1 MDRTESKTINVN
13 DNSSKMN
20 FNPVS
25 EVKEKDQSVIISHQ
39 SNDISRSDNVNE
51 ETNLSNCTIQELNAQ
66 EDESKYHAETIPLKK
81 TENQQSNRSTAKKRR
96 FSLVKVI
103 IAVILVLFIC
113 ITLAV
118 VIAKYTDSNC
128 PNCATENPPHIVLI
142 LSDDQ
147 GWNDI
152 GWHNSDVLT
161 PNLDRLARQGVILE
175 NSYVQP
181 VCTPSRA
188 AILTGKYPFRT
199 GLQWLVVEN
208 HQPKFL
214 PTNITILPELLKK
227 SGYTT
232 HIAGKWHLGHCN
244 EDVIPTKRGFDSFLG
259 ILKGGGDY
267 YSRSFGGNYDFWRN
281 EDIYFP
287 PDGSYSTDLFT
298 DRAVEI
304 IENNDGKTSPL
315 FLQISYTTPH
325 FPLQVP
331 KTFKDMYPNV
341 TDANRQ
347 TYLGMVSSLDYG
359 IGKVV
364 KALER
369 NDYIDNT
376 VFIFLADNGGDLD
389 FGSSNLPLR
398 GDKGDLWEGGT
409 KSVGLVYSPKYL
421 GQSGCIHHGM
431 IHAVDWFST
440 ILDIARYQQ
449 EKPDHLDSVSQ
460 WKHLKEC
467 SGSARSEFVYNIDD
481 DIAKSA
487 ALRVDN
493 YKIIVGDP
501 RVYNFNASTFV
512 SSPIDPNNTEV
523 RLFDLQDDPSET
535 KNLASENPLKVK
547 TMLRKLDEYRKN
559 SLPAVNPDYLPKNI
573 THPNGI
579 LRLDWC

>member
-1 MDRTESKTINVN
+1 
-13 DNSSKMN
+13 MN
-20 FNPVS
+20 GIEFKSIDGNIDYNETNLNPVRKMS
-25 EVKEKDQSVIISHQ
+25 ENDKNTCTTDQS
-39 SNDISRSDNVNE
+39 NNKMASDNFNE
-51 ETNLSNCTIQELNAQ
+51 ETEQTNCIKKELNAQ
-66 EDESKYHAETIPLKK
+66 ADKSHYRAETLLLKNK
-81 TENQQSNRSTAKKRR
+81 ENYKANGTKDRIRR
-96 FSLVKVI
+96 LCP
-103 IAVILVLFIC
+103 ALVLTAVVFLC
-113 ITLAV
+113 IFTALAV
-118 VIAKYTDSNC
+118 FISQYKDSNC
-128 PNCATENPPHIVLI
+128 SNCEKENPPHIVLV

-152 GWHNSDVLT
+152 GWHNPDVLT
-161 PNLDRLARQGVILE
+161 PNLIRLGKQGVILE

-214 PTNITILPELLKK
+214 PTNITILPELLKER
-227 SGYTT
+227 GYTT
-232 HIAGKWHLGHCN
+232 HIVGKWHLGHCS

-267 YSRSFGGNYDFWRN
+267 YSMSFGGNYDFWKN

-287 PDGSYSTDLFT
+287 PEGSYSTDLFT

-364 KALER
+364 NALER
-369 NDYIDNT
+369 NDYMDNT

-421 GQSGCIHHGM
+421 GQSGCIHYGM

-440 ILDIARYQQ
+440 ILDIAKYQQ
-449 EKPDHLDSVSQ
+449 ESDHLDSVSQ
-460 WKHLKEC
+460 WEHLKEC

-481 DIAKSA
+481 DIAMSA

-512 SSPIDPNNTEV
+512 SSPIDPSNTEV
-523 RLFDLQDDPSET
+523 RLFNLYDDPSET
-535 KNLASENPLKVK
+535 RNIASENPIKVK
-547 TMLRKLDEYRKN
+547 TMLRKLDEYRKD
-559 SLPAVNPDYLPKNI
+559 SVTAANPDYLPKNI
-573 THPNGI
+573 THPNGV